1 MASALLLYL
10 ASSAGDPTTE
20 AEMEAIRIRMLEIAE
35 QIAAAFE
42 RTGEARAK
50 IWEGKER
57 GIVRVYVSRELSRGR
72 WQDMGHIEINP
83 DGSITVCAGRRSS
96 WVEKVARQAVA

>member
-1 MASALLLYL
+1 MV
-10 ASSAGDPTTE
+10 GIWT
-20 AEMEAIRIRMLEIAE
+20 RQVEIAE

-50 IWEGKER
+50 IWQGKER

-72 WQDMGHIEINP
+72 LQDMGYVEVHP
-83 DGSITVCAGRRSS
+83 DESISVRVGRRQS
-96 WVEKVARQAVA
+96 WAEQVARGALA